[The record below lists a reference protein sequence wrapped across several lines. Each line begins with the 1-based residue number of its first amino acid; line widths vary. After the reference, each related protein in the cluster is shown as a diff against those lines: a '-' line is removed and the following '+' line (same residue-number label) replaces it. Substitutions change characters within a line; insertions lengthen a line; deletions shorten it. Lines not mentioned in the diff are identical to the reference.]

1 MADVYLGIQKN
12 LKRKVAIKV
21 LMSSLLGDKKF
32 AMRFLREAQT
42 SAQLIH
48 PNIITTHDVG
58 KEGACYYIIMEYLK
72 EGLEDRLKQ
81 KGKFVLSEA
90 LGIIKEI
97 AGALEYANKRGVIHR
112 DIKPENIMFRSD
124 GTPVLM
130 DFGISRMINSNT
142 QLTDTGMSLGTP
154 NYMSPEQC
162 KGEKADARSDVYS
175 LGVVLYKLITGK
187 TPFNADNVVGI
198 ILKHIQEPIPRL
210 PEELSICQPLIDGMM
225 AKNKEERV
233 QNGQEVITFIDS
245 LFGHLTLSKVE
256 INDDIKKIITG
267 YEDKTEESITPL
279 LIGDKPKFTLLKRNR
294 TLIGVL
300 IVIIFGSIIYFL
312 IQKISARKIGND
324 VPLGKNIHEIKM
336 FNSKKKQDSVELQKK
351 ELDDKR
357 NADIIKKEDIDKTY
371 INKPQHQTKNSKT
384 KKTKTLEKENEI
396 NKKEK
401 KKRPESTEQIKK
413 NRTVTIN
420 RVKTLNLPDL
430 PPKIQIEYMQKTK
443 IIRII
448 NLQETIKA
456 KGQINLTLTVNE
468 RGVIIVQD
476 FIDKLLT
483 VIPGEKRNVVKK
495 LILSG
500 IQKVSFIPPKDSNGL
515 PVKVENWELNFLVAT
530 LKDRIILMRNE
541 EN

>member
-1 MADVYLGIQKN
+1 MADVYLAIQKN

-21 LMSSLLGDKKF
+21 LMPSLLGDKKF

-58 KEGACYYIIMEYLK
+58 KEGTCYYIIMEYLK

-124 GTPVLM
+124 GIPVLM

-162 KGEKADARSDVYS
+162 KGEKADARSDIYS

-187 TPFNADNVVGI
+187 IPFNAENVIGI

-225 AKNKEERV
+225 AKNKEERI
-233 QNGQEVITFIDS
+233 QNGQEVINFIDS

-267 YEDKTEESITPL
+267 YEDKTEKRLTPL
-279 LIGDKPKFTLLKRNR
+279 LTDDKPKFTLLKRNR

-336 FNSKKKQDSVELQKK
+336 FNSKEEQDSVELQKK
-351 ELDDKR
+351 DLGDKR
-357 NADIIKKEDIDKTY
+357 NADIIAKGNIDK
-371 INKPQHQTKNSKT
+371 KH
-384 KKTKTLEKENEI
+384 EI

-401 KKRPESTEQIKK
+401 KKKSKSTEHLKK
-413 NRTVTIN
+413 NRTGAIN
-420 RVKTLNLPDL
+420 KVKTLNFPDL
-430 PPKIQIEYMQKTK
+430 PLEIQTEYMQKTK
-443 IIRII
+443 TIRII

-456 KGQINLTLTVNE
+456 KGLINLVLTVNE
-468 RGVIIVQD
+468 RGVIIVRD

-483 VIPGEKRNVVKK
+483 VIPEKKRNIVKK
-495 LILSG
+495 LILSR
-500 IQKVSFIPPKDSNGL
+500 IQKIPFIHPKDSNGL
-515 PVKVENWELNFLVAT
+515 PVKVENWNLNFRVAT
-530 LKDRIILMRNE
+530 LKDRIILIRNE
-541 EN
+541 

>member
-233 QNGQEVITFIDS
+233 QNGQEVITFIDA

-267 YEDKTEESITPL
+267 YEDKTEESLTPL

-351 ELDDKR
+351 DLDDKG
-357 NADIIKKEDIDKTY
+357 NADIIAKGNIDKKH
-371 INKPQHQTKNSKT
+371 INQSHIKNSKT
-384 KKTKTLEKENEI
+384 EETKKSEKKYEV

-401 KKRPESTEQIKK
+401 KKKPKSTEQIKK

-468 RGVIIVQD
+468 RGVIIVQG
-476 FIDKLLT
+476 FIDKLLI
-483 VIPGEKRNVVKK
+483 VIPGEKRNIVKK

-515 PVKVENWELNFLVAT
+515 PVKVKNWNLNFRVAT
-530 LKDRIILMRNE
+530 LGDRIILIKNE
-541 EN
+541 YN

>member
-256 INDDIKKIITG
+256 INDDMKKIITG

-279 LIGDKPKFTLLKRNR
+279 LIGDKPKITLLKRNR

-324 VPLGKNIHEIKM
+324 VPLGKNIHKIKM
-336 FNSKKKQDSVELQKK
+336 FNSKEKQDSVEFQKK
-351 ELDDKR
+351 DLGDKK
-357 NADIIKKEDIDKTY
+357 NDDIIAKGNIDKKH
-371 INKPQHQTKNSKT
+371 INQSHIKNSKT
-384 KKTKTLEKENEI
+384 EETKKLEKKYEV

-401 KKRPESTEQIKK
+401 KKKPKPTEHIKK

-468 RGVIIVQD
+468 RGVISVQD
-476 FIDKLLT
+476 FIDKLLI

-500 IQKVSFIPPKDSNGL
+500 IRKVSFIPPKDSNGL
-515 PVKVENWELNFLVAT
+515 PVKVENWNLNFRVAT